1 MVFIISYP
9 ILFILYLL
17 NFKSKIAYAFAFVMI
32 TPTFLSFTDKFLKR
46 YQRHNKVSIQSAMDL
61 EELLEK
67 ISKHLRYKHVQ
78 CSNNQIILYTSPS
91 LLSVGEIIKIKKIS
105 HTFFI
110 ESQYPYYMEYF
121 IPDMGIHA
129 KNVKK
134 IKNIFLDN

>member
-1 MVFIISYP
+1 
-9 ILFILYLL
+9 
-17 NFKSKIAYAFAFVMI
+17 
-32 TPTFLSFTDKFLKR
+32 
-46 YQRHNKVSIQSAMDL
+46 
-61 EELLEK
+61 
-67 ISKHLRYKHVQ
+67 
-78 CSNNQIILYTSPS
+78 
-91 LLSVGEIIKIKKIS
+91 LSVGEIIKIKKIS